1 MELREESQLEQE
13 NIIAVVVVV
22 VVVVVI
28 RGIDVT
34 FCR

>member
-22 VVVVVI
+22 VVVI